1 MNEKYILAY
10 DLGTTGNEAA
20 LLDVK
25 LNILN
30 HTKVEYPLYY
40 PKKGYVEQEAED
52 YWNSVKKV
60 NEILIRENK
69 INPKNIKA
77 LVFDCQMNCTVPIDN
92 AGHPLMRCINWLDV
106 RAADLIQRKMK
117 GLIKISGYGLRKLLK
132 FIKVT
137 GGVPGTNG
145 KDPISHI
152 LWIKEN
158 EPEIYKNTYKFLSV
172 KDYVIFKSTGN
183 AITSRDLGHTSWL
196 MDSNPGNFCW
206 SDKLL
211 KKFKINKQKLPEL
224 HKSTEIAGKLTEKSA
239 QELGLEPKMPII
251 VGSGDLVA
259 SAIGSGAKDDQIIV
273 NLGTADWVASHTD
286 KRLKDLL
293 NYTGSISSVQDKYL
307 CISKQETGAACLNW
321 IIEQM
326 FQKEKEMYKENLNQL
341 YNHLDKMVETANA
354 GSKNL
359 LFTPWMFGERSPLND
374 SNVRAGFYNL
384 SLDHNRADILRAV
397 YEGVAFNIKWAL
409 TVVEKLIGA
418 NKSLNF
424 IGGGAKSNIWSQILA
439 DITDKEVKQVEYPN
453 LSAIKGSAII
463 ALIGLGFFDN
473 FSEATPLIKI
483 KKTYQPNINN
493 RKVYKKLFAEFLKI
507 YKRNKK
513 MFNNLNL

>member
-20 LLDVK
+20 LLDFK
-25 LNILN
+25 LNIIN
-30 HTKVEYPLYY
+30 HAKVEYPLYY
-40 PKKGYVEQEAED
+40 PEKGCVEQETED

-60 NEILIRENK
+60 NSILVQENK
-69 INPKNIKA
+69 VNPKDIKA
-77 LVFDCQMNCTVPIDN
+77 LVFDCQMNCTVPVDN
-92 AGHPLMRCINWLDV
+92 TGNPLMRCINWLDV
-106 RAADLIQRKMK
+106 RAADLIRRKVK
-117 GLIKISGYGLRKLLK
+117 GLIKISGFGLRKLLK

-137 GGVPGTNG
+137 GGAPGTNG

-172 KDYVIFKSTGN
+172 KDYVIFKCTEN
-183 AITSRDLGHTSWL
+183 AVTSRDLGHTSWL
-196 MDSNPGNFCW
+196 MDSNPGNFYW
-206 SDKLL
+206 SDKIL
-211 KKFKINKQKLPEL
+211 KMFKINKEKLPEI
-224 HKSTEIAGKLTEKSA
+224 HKSTESAGNLTEKSA
-239 QELGLEPKMPII
+239 RELGLEPNIPII

-259 SAIGSGAKDDQIIV
+259 SAIGSGAKDNQIIV

-321 IIEQM
+321 IIDQM
-326 FQKEKEMYKENLNQL
+326 FQKEKEAYKENLNQL
-341 YNHLDKMVETANA
+341 YNNLDEMVETTNA

-409 TVVEKLIGA
+409 TVVEKLIGV

-424 IGGGAKSNIWSQILA
+424 IGGGAKSNIWCQILA
-439 DITDKEVKQVEYPN
+439 DITEREVNQVEYPN
-453 LSAIKGSAII
+453 LSAVRGSAII
-463 ALIGLGFFDN
+463 ALIGLGLFNN
-473 FSEATPLIKI
+473 FTEVNSLIKI
-483 KKTYQPNINN
+483 KKTYQPNIDNKEIYN
-493 RKVYKKLFAEFLKI
+493 KLFAEFLKV